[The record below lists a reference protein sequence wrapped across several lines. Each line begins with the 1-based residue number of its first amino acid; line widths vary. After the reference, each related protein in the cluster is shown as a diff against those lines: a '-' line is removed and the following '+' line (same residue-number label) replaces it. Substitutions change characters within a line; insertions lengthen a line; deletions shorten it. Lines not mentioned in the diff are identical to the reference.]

1 VSVIAE
7 NVRRLLAELPTGVR
21 LMAAAKARRPA
32 EVLEAVEAG
41 VLLIGENYVQEA
53 AQALAVIG
61 RRAEW
66 HFIGHLQTNKVRAA
80 VEVFDMIETV
90 DSLRLGREIDK
101 RSAEAGKLMP
111 VLIEVNSGREPQKFG
126 VPPQEV
132 AGLARELAGLAH
144 LRLEGV
150 MTMGRL
156 DGDPE
161 KSRPDFQETKHVYDQ
176 LHGLTIPGVRLTTLS
191 MGMTESYRVAIEEG
205 ANLVRLG
212 TRIFGP
218 RP

>member
-1 VSVIAE
+1 MSAIAE

-21 LMAAAKARRPA
+21 LMAAAKARRPV

-41 VLLIGENYVQEA
+41 VCLIGENYVQEA
-53 AQALAVIG
+53 AQALALIG

-66 HFIGHLQTNKVRAA
+66 HFIGHLQMNKVRA
-80 VEVFDMIETV
+80 
-90 DSLRLGREIDK
+90 
-101 RSAEAGKLMP
+101 AEAGKLMP

-126 VPPQEV
+126 VPPEEV
-132 AGLARELAGLAH
+132 AGLARELAGLDH
-144 LRLEGV
+144 LRLEGL

-156 DGDPE
+156 AGDPE
-161 KSRPDFQETKHVYDQ
+161 ESRPDFRETKRVFNQ
-176 LHGLTIPGVRLTTLS
+176 LHSLAIPGVCLATLS